1 MHPETKTEMKSF
13 LGLTGYY
20 QKFVPQYATIPRHLS
35 NLLKKG
41 KREKVEWT
49 PECEQMFQTLKKK
62 LGELMVLIIPGFSR
76 PINVVV
82 QTDHDTSNVGI
93 GAVPKRELM
102 IRSTQWHLQATY

>member
-41 KREKVEWT
+41 KHEKVEWT

-62 LGELMVLIIPGFSR
+62 LGELPVLIVPGFSR
-76 PINVVV
+76 PIVV
-82 QTDHDTSNVGI
+82 QTDTSNVGI